1 MKLIN
6 IYIMILFFL
15 LLSYIY
21 ALAILSIQT

>member
-21 ALAILSIQT
+21 ALTILSIQT